1 MKLPLLLSF
10 ALVLSACDKVI
21 FSPDPTP
28 VPATP
33 PLETP
38 VPTVAAKASPTP
50 KPGAWMYES
59 KSSLD
64 KSGKLGEKGR
74 K

>member
-1 MKLPLLLSF
+1 MKLPLLF
-10 ALVLSACDKVI
+10 ALVLTLTACEKAI
-21 FSPDPTP
+21 FSADPTP
-28 VPATP
+28 APATP
-33 PLETP
+33 PPPAPAVASKP
-38 VPTVAAKASPTP
+38 VSPTP

-64 KSGKLGEKGR
+64 KSGKLGGKGQ